1 MLKSLS
7 KAFSNLVEKV
17 STTTLT
23 GPEVESLLQ
32 EFYLQLVAADVAVE
46 TADAVVEGLRQR
58 LKEFRVPRF
67 SDKREMV
74 KDVLKSTLSSVIKT
88 ASIQDVLKTAE
99 ERRKSGRPVVIMF
112 VGPNGSGKTSTVVKL
127 AHYLRKKG
135 YSAILA
141 SADTFR
147 AGAIEQLET
156 LGEKAGF
163 LVVSQQYG
171 ADPAAV
177 AVDAINKAASL
188 RANFVIIDTAG
199 RTEVDRGL
207 LEEMRKIK
215 RVAKPDYVIYIG
227 DALAGNVAV
236 NQAKMFDEVVGVDF
250 VVLAKLDADAKGGSA
265 VSISHATGKPLLFV
279 CTGQE
284 LDDLDDNPRQR
295 LLDAL
300 GLA

>member
-88 ASIQDVLKTAE
+88 ASIQYVLKTAE

-147 AGAIEQLET
+147 AGAIAQLET

>member
-74 KDVLKSTLSSVIKT
+74 KDVLKSTLSTVIKT

-177 AVDAINKAASL
+177 AVDAISKAASL

>member
-32 EFYLQLVAADVAVE
+32 DFYLQLVAADVAVE

-74 KDVLKSTLSSVIKT
+74 KDVLKSTLSTVIKT

-177 AVDAINKAASL
+177 AVDAINKAASI

>member
-32 EFYLQLVAADVAVE
+32 DFYLQLVAADVAVE

-74 KDVLKSTLSSVIKT
+74 KDVLKSTLSTVIKT

-156 LGEKAGF
+156 LGEKARF

>member
-32 EFYLQLVAADVAVE
+32 DFYLQLVAADVAVE

-188 RANFVIIDTAG
+188 RVNFVIIDTAG

>member
-32 EFYLQLVAADVAVE
+32 DFYLQLVAADVAVE

-58 LKEFRVPRF
+58 MKEFRVPRF

>member
-17 STTTLT
+17 STTTLS
-23 GPEVESLLQ
+23 GPEVESLLSD
-32 EFYLQLVAADVAVE
+32 FYLQMVAADVAVE

-74 KDVLKSTLSSVIKT
+74 RDVLKSTLSSVIKT

-99 ERRKSGRPVVIMF
+99 ERKKSGRPVVIMF

-135 YSAILA
+135 YSTILA

-177 AVDAINKAASL
+177 AVDAVNKAASL
-188 RANFVIIDTAG
+188 RTNFVIIDTAG

-236 NQAKMFDEVVGVDF
+236 NQARMFDEVVGVDF

>member
-32 EFYLQLVAADVAVE
+32 DFYLQLVAADVAVE

-74 KDVLKSTLSSVIKT
+74 KDVLKSTLSTVIKT

>member
-32 EFYLQLVAADVAVE
+32 DFYLQLVAADVAVE
-46 TADAVVEGLRQR
+46 TADAVVESLRQR

-99 ERRKSGRPVVIMF
+99 EKRKSGRPVVIMF

-188 RANFVIIDTAG
+188 RVNFVIIDTAG

>member
-1 MLKSLS
+1 MLKSIS

-32 EFYLQLVAADVAVE
+32 DFYLQLVAADVAVE

-74 KDVLKSTLSSVIKT
+74 KDVLKSTLSTVIKT

-177 AVDAINKAASL
+177 AVDAISKAASL

>member
-1 MLKSLS
+1 LS
-7 KAFSNLVEKV
+7 KKV

-32 EFYLQLVAADVAVE
+32 DFYLQLVAADVAVE

>member
-32 EFYLQLVAADVAVE
+32 DFYLQLVAADVAVE

-74 KDVLKSTLSSVIKT
+74 KDVLKSTLSTVIKT

-236 NQAKMFDEVVGVDF
+236 NQARMFDEVVGVDF

>member
-74 KDVLKSTLSSVIKT
+74 KDVLKSTLSTVIKT
-88 ASIQDVLKTAE
+88 ANIQDVLKTAE

>member
-32 EFYLQLVAADVAVE
+32 DFYLQLVAADVAVE

-99 ERRKSGRPVVIMF
+99 EKRKSGRPVVIMF

-188 RANFVIIDTAG
+188 RVNFVIIDTAG

>member
-74 KDVLKSTLSSVIKT
+74 KDVLKSTLSTVIKT

-163 LVVSQQYG
+163 LIVSQQYG

>member
-32 EFYLQLVAADVAVE
+32 DFYLQLVAADVAVE

-88 ASIQDVLKTAE
+88 ASIQDVLKTAV

-236 NQAKMFDEVVGVDF
+236 NQARMFDEVVGVDF

>member
-32 EFYLQLVAADVAVE
+32 DFYLQLVAADVAVE

-58 LKEFRVPRF
+58 LKEFRIPRF

-74 KDVLKSTLSSVIKT
+74 KDVLKSTLSTVIKT

-236 NQAKMFDEVVGVDF
+236 NQARMFDEVVGVDF

>member
-32 EFYLQLVAADVAVE
+32 DFYLQLVAADVAVE

-74 KDVLKSTLSSVIKT
+74 KDVLKSTLSTVIKT

-284 LDDLDDNPRQR
+284 LDDLDDNPRER

>member
-1 MLKSLS
+1 MLKALS
-7 KAFSNLVEKV
+7 KTFSNLVEKV
-17 STTTLT
+17 STTTLS
-23 GPEVESLLQ
+23 GPDVENLLSD
-32 EFYLQLVAADVAVE
+32 FYLQLIAADVAVE
-46 TADAVVEGLRQR
+46 TADTVVESLRQS
-58 LKEFRVPRF
+58 LKEVRVPRF
-67 SDKREMV
+67 SDKREWV
-74 KDVLKSTLSSVIKT
+74 KDVLKSTLFSLIKT
-88 ASIQDVLKTAE
+88 ASISDVLKKADE
-99 ERRKSGRPVVIMF
+99 KKKSGKPVVIMF

-135 YSAILA
+135 YSTILA

-156 LGEKAGF
+156 LGERAGF

-177 AVDAINKAASL
+177 ALDAINKATSL
-188 RANFVIIDTAG
+188 RSNFVIIDTAG

-215 RVAKPDYVIYIG
+215 RVTNPDYVIYIG

-279 CTGQE
+279 CTGQGLE
-284 LDDLDDNPRQR
+284 DLDDNPRQR

>member
-284 LDDLDDNPRQR
+284 LDDLDDNPRER

>member
-74 KDVLKSTLSSVIKT
+74 KDVLKSTLSTVIKT

-236 NQAKMFDEVVGVDF
+236 NQAKIFDEIVGVDF

>member
-32 EFYLQLVAADVAVE
+32 DFYLQLVAADVAVE

-74 KDVLKSTLSSVIKT
+74 KDVLKSTLSTVIKT
-88 ASIQDVLKTAE
+88 ASIQDVLKTAV

>member
-7 KAFSNLVEKV
+7 KAFSNLIEKV

-32 EFYLQLVAADVAVE
+32 DFYLQLVAADVAVE

>member
-236 NQAKMFDEVVGVDF
+236 NQVKMFDEVVGVDF

>member
-32 EFYLQLVAADVAVE
+32 DFYLQLVAADVAVE

-88 ASIQDVLKTAE
+88 ASIQDVLKSAE

-236 NQAKMFDEVVGVDF
+236 NQAKMFDEVIGVDF

>member
-32 EFYLQLVAADVAVE
+32 DFYLQLVAADVAVE

-88 ASIQDVLKTAE
+88 ASIQDVLKSAE

>member
-7 KAFSNLVEKV
+7 KAFSNLVEKA
-17 STTTLT
+17 STTTLS
-23 GPEVESLLQ
+23 GPEVESLLSD
-32 EFYLQLVAADVAVE
+32 FYLQMVAADVAVE

-74 KDVLKSTLSSVIKT
+74 RDVLKSTLSSVIKT

-99 ERRKSGRPVVIMF
+99 ERKKSGRPVVIMF

-135 YSAILA
+135 YSTILA

-177 AVDAINKAASL
+177 AVDAVNKAASL
-188 RANFVIIDTAG
+188 RTNFVIIDTAG

-236 NQAKMFDEVVGVDF
+236 NQARMFDEVVGVDF

>member
-99 ERRKSGRPVVIMF
+99 EKRKSGRPVVIMF

-188 RANFVIIDTAG
+188 RVNFVIIDTAG

>member
-99 ERRKSGRPVVIMF
+99 ERKKSGRPVVIMF

>member
-32 EFYLQLVAADVAVE
+32 DFYLQLVAADVAVE

-99 ERRKSGRPVVIMF
+99 EKRKSGRPVVIMF

-127 AHYLRKKG
+127 AHYLHKKG

-188 RANFVIIDTAG
+188 RVNFVIIDTAG

>member
-32 EFYLQLVAADVAVE
+32 DFYLQLVTADVAVE

-74 KDVLKSTLSSVIKT
+74 KDVLKSTLSTVIKT

-215 RVAKPDYVIYIG
+215 RVAKPDYVIYTG

-236 NQAKMFDEVVGVDF
+236 NQARMFDEVVGVDF

>member
-88 ASIQDVLKTAE
+88 ASIQDVLKSAE

-236 NQAKMFDEVVGVDF
+236 NQARMFDEVVGVDF

>member
-17 STTTLT
+17 STTTLS
-23 GPEVESLLQ
+23 GPEVESLLSD
-32 EFYLQLVAADVAVE
+32 FYLQMVAADVAVE

-74 KDVLKSTLSSVIKT
+74 RDVLKSTLSSVIKT

-99 ERRKSGRPVVIMF
+99 ERKKSGRPVVIMF

-135 YSAILA
+135 YSTILA

-177 AVDAINKAASL
+177 AVDAVNKAASL

>member
-236 NQAKMFDEVVGVDF
+236 NQARMFDEVVGVDF

>member
-32 EFYLQLVAADVAVE
+32 DFYLQLVAADVAVE

-58 LKEFRVPRF
+58 LKELRVPRF

-74 KDVLKSTLSSVIKT
+74 KDVLKSTLSTVIKT

-177 AVDAINKAASL
+177 AVDAINKAASI

-284 LDDLDDNPRQR
+284 LDDLDDNPRQS

>member
-7 KAFSNLVEKV
+7 KAFSNLVQKV

-32 EFYLQLVAADVAVE
+32 DFYLQLVAADVAVE
-46 TADAVVEGLRQR
+46 TGDAVVECLRQR

-215 RVAKPDYVIYIG
+215 RVTKPDYVIYIG

>member
-74 KDVLKSTLSSVIKT
+74 KDVLKSTLSTVIKT

-236 NQAKMFDEVVGVDF
+236 NQAKIFDEIVGVDF
-250 VVLAKLDADAKGGSA
+250 VVLASLTQTQKAVQPSRSHTPPVSRCSLSA
-265 VSISHATGKPLLFV
+265 RGRS
-279 CTGQE
+279 
-284 LDDLDDNPRQR
+284 
-295 LLDAL
+295 
-300 GLA
+300 